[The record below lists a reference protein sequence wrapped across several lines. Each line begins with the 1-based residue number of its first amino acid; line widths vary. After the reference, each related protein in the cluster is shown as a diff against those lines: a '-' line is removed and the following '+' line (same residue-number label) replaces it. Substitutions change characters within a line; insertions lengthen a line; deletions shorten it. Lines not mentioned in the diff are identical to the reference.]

1 MEDQQTQQANSQ
13 APHSDIEKNKTMA
26 IVGYIFSFLFFIP
39 LISEDS
45 KNSPFAKFHANQQ
58 LLLLIYWIGGG
69 MVVFIISLI
78 FVFTI
83 FLPIF
88 LWFSFSIC
96 GIVLIILGAINAS
109 NGEMKALPVIGGIKL
124 LN

>member
-1 MEDQQTQQANSQ
+1 MENQQMQQAGSQ
-13 APHSDIEKNKTMA
+13 GSRSDAEKNKTMA

-45 KNSPFAKFHANQQ
+45 KNSPFAKYHANQQ

-78 FVFTI
+78 LVFTI
-83 FLPIF
+83 FLPIL
-88 LWFSFSIC
+88 LWFVFSIC
-96 GIVLIILGAINAS
+96 GIVLIILGVINAS
-109 NGEMKALPVIGGIKL
+109 NGEMKALPVIGDIKL

>member
-1 MEDQQTQQANSQ
+1 MQQAGSQ
-13 APHSDIEKNKTMA
+13 SSRSDAEKNKTMA

-45 KNSPFAKFHANQQ
+45 KNSPFAKYHANQQ

-78 FVFTI
+78 LVFTI
-83 FLPIF
+83 FLPIL
-88 LWFSFSIC
+88 LWFVFSIC

-109 NGEMKALPVIGGIKL
+109 NGEMKALPVIGDIKL